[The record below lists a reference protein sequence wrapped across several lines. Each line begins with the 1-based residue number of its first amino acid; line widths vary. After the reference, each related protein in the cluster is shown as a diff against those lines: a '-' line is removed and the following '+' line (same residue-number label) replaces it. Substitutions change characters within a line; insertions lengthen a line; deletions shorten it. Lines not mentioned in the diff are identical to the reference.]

1 MPTDITRR
9 HADLSR
15 AAVAMFC
22 VFATQ
27 TALHPDNVIKLL
39 LSIPAIGTESYF
51 ASANILSTFQS
62 DVKENKGSRAGS
74 YSNAPLVA
82 ELPEGSF
89 FGDPMQR
96 TVNGDFSFTRRCC
109 AQARTVARKRNTPTH
124 RGGALHWQ
132 EL

>member
-82 ELPEGSF
+82 ELPDGSF
-89 FGDPMQR
+89 LGIQCSAPR
-96 TVNGDFSFTRRCC
+96 TVIFLLRPRLLAS
-109 AQARTVARKRNTPTH
+109 AR
-124 RGGALHWQ
+124 
-132 EL
+132 